1 MATKT
6 TKTFDPATAD
16 LTTINRELKRLAS
29 RKCRAKS
36 DADRM
41 EAATEYARVDA
52 VKQSRFGQK
61 HYRDWTADEIAT
73 ANLETAT
80 KATKSLQSAKTLYPE
95 KHDEILPKLAEWM
108 QRRDELLEVAR
119 LHELAA
125 KHGLVLS

>member
-6 TKTFDPATAD
+6 TKTFDPAKAD

-29 RKCRAKS
+29 RKCRAKTE
-36 DADRM
+36 ADRK
-41 EAATEYARVDA
+41 EAAREYAKVDA

-61 HYRDWTADEIAT
+61 HYRDWSADEIAT

-95 KHDEILPKLAEWM
+95 RHAEILPKLAEWI
-108 QRRDELLEVAR
+108 QRRDELLEMAR
-119 LHELAA
+119 LQELAA

>member
-36 DADRM
+36 DEER
-41 EAATEYARVDA
+41 EAAAAEYARVDA
-52 VKQSRFGQK
+52 VKQSRFSQK
-61 HYRDWTADEIAT
+61 HYRDWATDEIAT

-95 KHDEILPKLAEWM
+95 RHGEILPKLEEWM

-119 LHELAA
+119 LKELAA
-125 KHGLVLS
+125 KHGLSIS

>member
-36 DADRM
+36 DEDRM
-41 EAATEYARVDA
+41 EAAAEYARVDA

-61 HYRDWTADEIAT
+61 HYRDWSADEIAT

-95 KHDEILPKLAEWM
+95 RHDEILPKLAEWI

-119 LHELAA
+119 LKELAA